1 MEVDILRVKAIC
13 EEYCELVKCD
23 TRKKQINV
31 RLSDEYFRELY
42 TRLDIL
48 GFQCKSIQKVVRKK
62 NTLIIATFILNMISE
77 QELKDFFKNMDS
89 ESKNEFDSLSF
100 LENMFNEDKKDLEL
114 YDEDDEADWWKK
126 SK

>member
-42 TRLDIL
+42 TRLDNL
-48 GFQCKSIQKVVRKK
+48 GFQCKSIQKVTRKK

-77 QELKDFFKNMDS
+77 QELKDFFKNMVI
-89 ESKNEFDSLSF
+89 NQ
-100 LENMFNEDKKDLEL
+100 
-114 YDEDDEADWWKK
+114 
-126 SK
+126 